1 MFSMARMH
9 LNYSQNPREV
19 SPKGGMP
26 TPTGVSDRQFSFA
39 MDRSL
44 IVRGWNAKLASK
56 ITNNN
61 NVAATPFRAV
71 LNASDVKPSNCNPKY
86 VFDSSVYSSYKRQ
99 LAKKH
104 TFNKLK

>member
-9 LNYSQNPREV
+9 LNYSENPREV
-19 SPKGGMP
+19 SSKGGMP

-39 MDRSL
+39 IDRSL
-44 IVRGWNAKLASK
+44 IVNSWNSKMAAKV
-56 ITNNN
+56 TNGK
-61 NVAATPFRAV
+61 VAATPFRAV

-99 LAKKH
+99 VAKKH

>member
-1 MFSMARMH
+1 MFSMTRNMT
-9 LNYSQNPREV
+9 QNPREV
-19 SPKGGMP
+19 STKGGMP

-44 IVRGWNAKLASK
+44 IVRGWNGKLAAK
-56 ITNNN
+56 INNNN

-71 LNASDVKPSNCNPKY
+71 LNASDVNPSNCNHKY

-99 LAKKH
+99 VAKKH

>member
-1 MFSMARMH
+1 MFSMARNMT
-9 LNYSQNPREV
+9 QNPRQV
-19 SPKGGMP
+19 SPTGGMP
-26 TPTGVSDRQFSFA
+26 TPTGVSNRQFSFA

-44 IVRGWNAKLASK
+44 IVRGWNGRLAAR

-71 LNASDVKPSNCNPKY
+71 LNASELSTCNNKY
-86 VFDSSVYSSYKRQ
+86 VFDGSDYASYKRQ
-99 LAKKH
+99 VAKKH